1 MLQYENGDLI
11 PSVSTTPTLS
21 HQQNTL
27 GSGAPPPPPPGM
39 AQTGSHT
46 SLSSLLGGIAGN
58 TGNNN
63 PETDSYIYIENLLEA
78 LAVLGRLGQA
88 LDTVAQRAPGEIF
101 ALVDGTL
108 DEVEER

>member
-1 MLQYENGDLI
+1 MLQYENGDLM
-11 PSVSTTPTLS
+11 PSISTVPTVSH

-27 GSGAPPPPPPGM
+27 GSGAPPPPE
-39 AQTGSHT
+39 TGSHT
-46 SLSSLLGGIAGN
+46 SLSSLPGGIAGN